1 LEVTVV
7 WMGIAVAIIGVIAVG
22 AVAVGS
28 WLLFEPLRKTE
39 EAHGLGVAVVGI
51 GLAMVAVGAVF
62 IWWEATNAD
71 EIDIS
76 TALFLGALGGLL
88 VVSGVVL
95 TVTGLSIHEPDEPER
110 PKIL

>member
-1 LEVTVV
+1 MVLITIAIAIVGVV
-7 WMGIAVAIIGVIAVG
+7 AVG

-39 EAHGLGVAVVGI
+39 EAHGLGIAVAAI

-71 EIDIS
+71 TLDV
-76 TALFLGALGGLL
+76 TVALVAGALGGLL
-88 VVSGVVL
+88 VVAGISL
-95 TVTGLSIHEPDEPER
+95 TVTGLSIPDPDEPER
-110 PKIL
+110 TKIL

>member
-1 LEVTVV
+1 MI
-7 WMGIAVAIIGVIAVG
+7 WMGIAVVVIGVIAVG
-22 AVAVGS
+22 AIAVGS

-76 TALFLGALGGLL
+76 TALFLGAIGGVL
-88 VVSGVVL
+88 VVSGIAL